1 MLGRVLL
8 VVMTVAL
15 AACGSGAGYT
25 YKPHAAPALPKPF
38 VEMVFQEGQKVR
50 VQLLGQDAALE
61 NAFMSWVEQG
71 VYTNAPVYRQLP
83 GVFVLAG
90 KPRLKGEG
98 FVIGTAP
105 APQFDEKGQSVAPK
119 VEEAT
124 TGYMGLV
131 VHADGTVGPEMILV
145 YGKAVGACCEAPKN
159 IRIGAIRMGRLI
171 LNDVKR
177 GDNLLGVA
185 KLPSF

>member
-1 MLGRVLL
+1 MLKGVVLL
-8 VVMTVAL
+8 AVTLVL
-15 AACGSGAGYT
+15 AACSGSGYT
-25 YKPHAAPALPKPF
+25 YKAHAKPALPKPF

-50 VQLLGQDAALE
+50 VQMLGQDAELE

-71 VYTNAPVYRQLP
+71 IYTHAPVYRQLP

-98 FVIGTAP
+98 FVMGTAP
-105 APQFDEKGQSVAPK
+105 APQVDAKGQPVAPK
-119 VEEAT
+119 MYDSSV
-124 TGYMGLV
+124 GHVGLV

-159 IRIGAIRMGRLI
+159 VRIGAIRSGRLI
-171 LNDVKR
+171 LESVKR

-185 KLPSF
+185 RTQ

>member
-1 MLGRVLL
+1 MLGRMGLMAVAL
-8 VVMTVAL
+8 VL
-15 AACGSGAGYT
+15 AACSGNGYT
-25 YKPHAAPALPKPF
+25 YKAHAKPALPKPF

-50 VQLLGQDAALE
+50 VQMLGQDAELE

-98 FVIGTAP
+98 FVMGTAP
-105 APQFDEKGQSVAPK
+105 APQVDAKGQPMAPK
-119 VEEAT
+119 VHEA
-124 TGYMGLV
+124 GVGHLGLV
-131 VHADGTVGPEMILV
+131 VHADGTVGPEMILI
-145 YGKAVGACCEAPKN
+145 YGKSVGACCEAPKN
-159 IRIGAIRMGRLI
+159 VRIGAIREGRLI
-171 LNDVKR
+171 LESVKR

-185 KLPSF
+185 RTL